1 MKSTKYILLCGLI
14 VASLFSGYLLG
25 KYCHYYEN
33 NIMTDQVNRE
43 QIPLPALKNNY
54 IDPTVKVVIAGNDY
68 DDTTHSYHR
77 LIERNTELDPCL
89 TLEKVSVY
97 TDNAPSI
104 LSSDHLCS
112 FKINNV
118 YKTISKDTITD
129 IEYTNFKYDKNF
141 VFDVSIDGAR
151 PTRCDVFINS
161 KVEIVC
167 SSQ

>member
-1 MKSTKYILLCGLI
+1 MKSTKYILLCVLI
-14 VASLFSGYLLG
+14 AASLFSGYLVG
-25 KYCHYYEN
+25 GHYKEK
-33 NIMTDQVNRE
+33 NISMAQVDSERT
-43 QIPLPALKNNY
+43 LPANSKNNY

-68 DDTTHSYHR
+68 DNTTHSYHR
-77 LIERNTELDPCL
+77 LVERNTELDPCL